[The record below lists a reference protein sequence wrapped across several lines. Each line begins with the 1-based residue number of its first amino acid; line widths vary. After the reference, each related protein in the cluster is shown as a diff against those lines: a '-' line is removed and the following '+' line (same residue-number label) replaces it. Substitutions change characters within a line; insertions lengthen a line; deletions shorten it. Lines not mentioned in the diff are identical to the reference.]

1 MRIAFFIGSMGKGGA
16 ERVISILA
24 NDYVDKGWNVDVV
37 MLLADRV
44 EHELRPQIRI
54 IPIIGYSQ
62 RYVKNIL
69 SWLIRI
75 RRYINS
81 ERPDR
86 VVSFVG
92 RINALVL
99 TATLGMRLPVVVSE
113 RNDPKHDGRG
123 RAMLWYCNKI
133 YRRAR
138 KIVFQNRHEQGCFD
152 ASLNDK
158 GTIIPNP
165 VYVTAVKGEEGPGP
179 IIATAGRLSP
189 QKNHYMLIDAMRILH
204 EKYPLIKCR
213 IYGDGHLK
221 DTLQQ
226 YIDAKELTSTVT
238 LEGNRRDIHER
249 LADCSVFVLTSNFEG
264 LSNALIEAMMM
275 GLPCITTDYP
285 GADELI
291 VDKVNGLIVPR
302 EDAKTLAMKIE
313 MIIQNPELKNALS
326 AGAMESSVQY
336 RMEPVLK
343 LWEQVIQ

>member
-1 MRIAFFIGSMGKGGA
+1 MRIAFFIGHMGQGGA

-24 NDYVDKGWNVDVV
+24 NEYANNGWDVDIV

-44 EHELRPQIRI
+44 EHDLKPQVRT
-54 IPIIGYSQ
+54 IPMVGSSQGYI
-62 RYVKNIL
+62 KNVVP
-69 SWLIRI
+69 WLVRI
-75 RRYINS
+75 RRYINT

-86 VVSFVG
+86 VVSFMG

-123 RAMLWYCNKI
+123 KAMLWYCNKI

-138 KIVFQNRHEQGCFD
+138 KIVFQNRHEQSCFD
-152 ASLNDK
+152 ASLKTK
-158 GTIIPNP
+158 GIIIPNP
-165 VYVTAVKGEEGPGP
+165 VYVTALKGIEGPIP
-179 IIATAGRLSP
+179 IIATAGRLSL
-189 QKNHYMLIDAMRILH
+189 QKNHYMLVDAMQILH

-213 IYGDGHLK
+213 IYGDGSLK
-221 DTLQQ
+221 ETLQQ
-226 YIDAKELTSTVT
+226 YIDSKDLNSIVT
-238 LEGNRRDIHER
+238 LEGNRRDLHER
-249 LADCSVFVLTSNFEG
+249 LADCSMFVLTSNFEG

-275 GLPCITTDYP
+275 GMPCITTDYP

-313 MIIQNPELKNALS
+313 MIIQNPELRNALS
-326 AGAMESSVQY
+326 AGALESSVQY
-336 RMEPVLK
+336 RLEPVLK
-343 LWEQVIQ
+343 LWRQTIQ